1 MARPV
6 KSRTICAK
14 PKINM
19 FGPKDFSDET
29 YVDMILEE
37 FETIRLIDYNRL
49 TQEECA
55 SFMGVART
63 TVQKIYEDA
72 RRKIA
77 DVLVNGKTLKIEG
90 GNYRLCENID
100 HGRHCRR
107 GGRGYAMNRGR
118 RQNRNS

>member
-19 FGPKDFSDET
+19 FGPKDFSDEI

-63 TVQKIYEDA
+63 TVQKIYDDA
-72 RRKIA
+72 RNKIA
-77 DVLVNGKTLKIEG
+77 DALINGKTLKIEG
-90 GNYRLCENID
+90 GNYRLCS
-100 HGRHCRR
+100 
-107 GGRGYAMNRGR
+107 NRPHR
-118 RQNRNS
+118 KYCYRKNCPIIND